1 VGHRLELETMCL
13 KKRKLKFTVQKEI
26 VPGTKV
32 HFRDFVTRPKGG
44 GKVKYDCDGV
54 GLTQNEGTEVH
65 TV

>member
-1 VGHRLELETMCL
+1 MCL